1 MAGRGGI
8 AVIDYGM
15 GNLRSV
21 AKALEHAAPGRP
33 VTVTG
38 DPERVLAAERVVF
51 PGVGAVGD
59 CMAELR
65 RRGLDQALQEVAAAG
80 RPFLGICLGLQALF
94 ERSEESGGVVG
105 LGLLPG
111 EVRAFPDPLLEPG
124 TGRRLKVPH
133 MGWNQVHPTRPH
145 PLWEGIAPGER
156 FYFVHSYHARPTRGE
171 DVAATC
177 EYGLRFPCAV
187 ARGSLFAVQFHPE
200 KSQRAG
206 LRLLANFAG
215 WEPA

>member
-1 MAGRGGI
+1 
-8 AVIDYGM
+8 M

-21 AKALEHAAPGRP
+21 AKALEHAAPGWT

-38 DPERVLAAERVVF
+38 EPEVVLAAQRVVF

-65 RRGLDQALQEVAAAG
+65 RRGLDQALREAVRAG
-80 RPFLGICLGLQALF
+80 RPLLGICLGLQALF
-94 ERSEESGGVVG
+94 QRSEESGGVEG

-111 EVRAFPDPLLEPG
+111 VVRAFPQPLRDPES
-124 TGRRLKVPH
+124 GRRLKVPH
-133 MGWNQVHPTRPH
+133 MGWNQVWPTRSH

-156 FYFVHSYHARPTRGE
+156 FYFVHSYYAQPAE
-171 DVAATC
+171 EADVAATC
-177 EYGLRFPCAV
+177 VYGLRFPCAV

-206 LRLLANFAG
+206 LRLLASFAE